1 MWFLGI
7 FAGTPKEEGHKQEP
21 YYSDYSHTSRDS
33 GMGGGFPLMGV
44 ARISLD
50 LSDPKQL
57 GIPKIFEVYLNQI
70 NQLVSS
76 TSDLKEKVRS
86 WNC

>member
-1 MWFLGI
+1 
-7 FAGTPKEEGHKQEP
+7 
-21 YYSDYSHTSRDS
+21 
-33 GMGGGFPLMGV
+33 MGV

-76 TSDLKEKVRS
+76 TPDLKEKVRS
-86 WNC
+86 LNC